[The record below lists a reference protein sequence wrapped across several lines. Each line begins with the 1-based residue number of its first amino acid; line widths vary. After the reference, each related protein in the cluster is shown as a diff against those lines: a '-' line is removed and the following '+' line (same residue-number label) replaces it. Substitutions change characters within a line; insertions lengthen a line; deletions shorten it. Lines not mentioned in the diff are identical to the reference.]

1 MKRYTKPVN
10 VRFEQLIEQHIDKII
25 ETDSKCIHQNWSRS
39 DLIRHF
45 TREGIKRWENNMRGK
60 Y

>member
-25 ETDSKCIHQNWSRS
+25 ETDSKCIQQN
-39 DLIRHF
+39 
-45 TREGIKRWENNMRGK
+45 
-60 Y
+60 

>member
-10 VRFEQLIEQHIDKII
+10 VRFEQLIEQHIDKIT
-25 ETDSKCIHQNWSRS
+25 ETDSKCIQQTWSIS

>member
-10 VRFEQLIEQHIDKII
+10 VRFEQIIEQHIDKII
-25 ETDSKCIHQNWSRS
+25 ETDSKCIQQNWSKS

-45 TREGIKRWENNMRGK
+45 KREGIKRWENNMKGK

>member
-1 MKRYTKPVN
+1 MKRYTKSVN
-10 VRFEQLIEQHIDKII
+10 IRFEQAIEQHIDKIL
-25 ETDSKCIHQNWSRS
+25 ELDSKCIQQNWSRS

-45 TREGIKRWENNMRGK
+45 TREGIKRWETSMRGK

>member
-1 MKRYTKPVN
+1 MKRYTKLVN
-10 VRFEQLIEQHIDKII
+10 VRFDQLTEKHIDKIL
-25 ETDSKCIHQNWSRS
+25 ETDSKCIQQNWSRS